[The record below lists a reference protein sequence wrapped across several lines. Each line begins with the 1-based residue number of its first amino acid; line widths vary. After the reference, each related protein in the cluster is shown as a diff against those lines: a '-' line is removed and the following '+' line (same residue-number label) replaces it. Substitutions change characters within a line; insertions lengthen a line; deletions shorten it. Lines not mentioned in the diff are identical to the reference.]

1 MGQSH
6 SPRRRDATCR
16 GFDSQHPC
24 ARARG
29 DDGNVE
35 LLAAVM
41 REPLCLE
48 KMDLL
53 TQPYLRLHTD
63 VTPSAHP
70 QRSAV
75 QAAHHGEEAAA
86 SGLPTVS
93 AAS

>member
-1 MGQSH
+1 
-6 SPRRRDATCR
+6 
-16 GFDSQHPC
+16 
-24 ARARG
+24 
-29 DDGNVE
+29 
-35 LLAAVM
+35 M

-86 SGLPTVS
+86 SWLPTVS